1 MAAGARWWVAA
12 AAIAAAGFLLS
23 TWVVNR
29 PPWSNGVQ
37 VSDVPDYQVYGDAVA
52 AGDVPYRDFGLEY
65 PPLAL
70 VAFVVPSLVSGE
82 GDTAAYERAFIWLMR
97 LCGVGLVLVVALS
110 LRRLDRSRPAAA
122 AALAFVAV
130 SPLLLGR
137 IVLLR
142 FDLLAALL
150 LAAALAAFLATR
162 RRLAFALLALGAA
175 AKVYPALVLPLFL
188 AAAWR
193 RHGRRDA
200 LIGLGIFVVVLGAVI
215 VPFLLV
221 APDGVWEAFRRQ
233 STRPL
238 QIESFGASTL
248 LGLHQ
253 VAGIDLESVRSAG
266 SRNLDGALPDAFST
280 ASVLLLL
287 AVLAFVWLG
296 FWRGG
301 MGRDRLVLAA
311 AAAVTAFVAV
321 GKVLSPQFLIWLV
334 PLVPLVRGRRGLAA
348 SALLALALL
357 LTQAYFPRR
366 YLALADFAAA
376 PSWLVLARDVV
387 LVALLAV
394 LAWPERGTYSRYRKT
409 GPGSS
414 LESR

>member
-1 MAAGARWWVAA
+1 MAAGARWWIAAAAVAA
-12 AAIAAAGFLLS
+12 ACFLLS
-23 TWVVNR
+23 TWIVNR

-37 VSDVPDYQVYGDAVA
+37 VSDVPDYQVYGDMMA
-52 AGDVPYRDFGLEY
+52 AGDVPYRDFRPEY

-70 VAFVVPSLVSGE
+70 VAFVLPSLVSGE
-82 GDTAAYERAFIWLMR
+82 GDTAAYERAFVWLMR

-110 LRRLDRSRPAAA
+110 LRLLGRSRAAAA

-137 IVLLR
+137 VVLLR

-150 LAAALAAFLATR
+150 LAAALAGFLATR
-162 RRLAFALLALGAA
+162 RHLAFALLALGTA
-175 AKVYPALVLPLFL
+175 AKIYPAVVLPLFL

-200 LIGLGIFVVVLGAVI
+200 LTGLGNFAAVLAAVV
-215 VPFLLV
+215 VPFLVV

-238 QIESFGASTL
+238 QIESFGASIL

-253 VAGIDLESVRSAG
+253 VAGVEVESLRSAG
-266 SRNLDGALPDAFST
+266 SQNLEGRLPDALAAAT
-280 ASVLLLL
+280 VLLLL

-321 GKVLSPQFLIWLV
+321 GKVLSPQFLVWLV

-348 SALLALALL
+348 TALLALALL

-366 YLALADFAAA
+366 YYSLEDLAAL
-376 PSWLVLARDVV
+376 PSWLVLVRDLV
-387 LVALLAV
+387 LVALLTV

-409 GPGSS
+409 GPGTVS
-414 LESR
+414 ESR